1 MFGVI
6 VNPVSGGGKH
16 VGLARRI
23 ESMLEE
29 RGETCRFF
37 YTECENDGDRQARLA
52 IDSGCDAVV
61 CIGGDGTLSEVVRE
75 MAGSGRT
82 LYVVPCGTGN
92 DFVRALG
99 LPLDPIEAFKRQL
112 DGEDRQIDCGSVNG
126 RAFMNVSGSG
136 FDVEVLRKTEEL
148 KSIYPGAKA
157 YRKAVLAVISSYQA
171 LDAELS
177 IDGGEAVRTRG
188 TIIEIANG
196 RYFGGGMLV
205 APKSSFSD
213 GLFDVVVVDRVP
225 SMMIPFL
232 LPLFILGIHI
242 YLPIA
247 RVVRAKEVTLRCKGM
262 VVNIDGRLEP
272 MDEAHYRILPGALMV
287 RLPAKR

>member
-16 VGLARRI
+16 VGLSQRI
-23 ESMLEE
+23 EAMICE

-52 IDSGCDAVV
+52 IESGCDAVV

-75 MAGSGRT
+75 MAGSDCT

-99 LPLDPIEAFKRQL
+99 LPLDPVEAFRRQL
-112 DGEDRQIDCGSVNG
+112 DGEVCRIDCGSING

-177 IDGGEAVRTRG
+177 IDGGKPVRTRG

-225 SMMIPFL
+225 SMLIPFL

-247 RVVRAKEVTLRCKGM
+247 RVVRAKEVTLSCKGM
-262 VVNIDGRLEP
+262 VVNIDGRLEA
-272 MDEAHYRILPGALMV
+272 MDEAHYRILPGALKMC
-287 RLPAKR
+287 LPGRK